1 MLIADDHPL
10 YRDGLRAALA
20 ATGFDVVEEAVD
32 GRQAVALSL
41 ELQPDVVIMDLD
53 MPVMGGVEAT
63 RRIAHGSPHVGILVL
78 TMLADDDSVF
88 AALRVGARGYLLKGA
103 GQAEIVRAVQTV
115 ADGGG
120 VFGASVARRVMDHFS
135 RQQATEPFPELTDR
149 EREVLAMVAAGHNNT
164 AIAAQL
170 ALAPKTVRNHISNI
184 MTKLHISD
192 RAQAIIRARAAG
204 LNSPPGRVPVRPG
217 SRPVC
222 PGRQSLAAR
231 PGSLD
236 DGDSQQ
242 ALHSGQVGSD

>member
-1 MLIADDHPL
+1 MRTLRVLIADDHPL

-20 ATGFDVVEEAVD
+20 ATGFDVVGEAAD

-41 ELQPDVVIMDLD
+41 ELQPDVVIVDLD

-88 AALRVGARGYLLKGA
+88 AALRVGARGCLLKGA

-135 RQQATEPFPELTDR
+135 QQQATEPFPELTDR

-170 ALAPKTVRNHISNI
+170 TLAPKTVRNHISNI
-184 MTKLHISD
+184 MTKLHVSD

-204 LNSPPGRVPVRPG
+204 LK
-217 SRPVC
+217 
-222 PGRQSLAAR
+222 
-231 PGSLD
+231 
-236 DGDSQQ
+236 
-242 ALHSGQVGSD
+242 